1 MSKIKGGEM
10 NEIAKENI
18 CFAGIV
24 LFILFVI
31 WALCLALPDNDPDM
45 KFSDYSCRIVEV
57 SK

>member
-18 CFAGIV
+18 CLLLYFAGIV
-24 LFILFVI
+24 LFI

-45 KFSDYSCRIVEV
+45 KFSDYSCRKGEV